1 MVAAASVC
9 AESGE
14 KQSALQP
21 PARRPEIMAPE
32 NSFDHAHRFTPRTAR
47 IRTPALAAFHT
58 LPHEIEQRKFQRPVR
73 GQQHITDSPLLTN
86 PLRSLAMFAQLP
98 DVSFAH
104 GYPIDVKF
112 ATVFHVFKN

>member
-32 NSFDHAHRFTPRTAR
+32 NSFDHAHRFTLRTAR

-58 LPHEIEQRKFQRPVR
+58 LPHEIEQREFQRAVR
-73 GQQHITDSPLLTN
+73 GKQHITNPSLLTN
-86 PLRSLAMFAQLP
+86 SLRSLAGFAHLP

-104 GYPIDVKF
+104 GHRIDVTF
-112 ATVFHVFKN
+112 ATVFH